1 MTELLG
7 KMTTKNL
14 ISNSKW
20 LLVISSTLREHHRQG
35 QGVDQIN
42 GSQQHHH
49 VSSNLDFDTFL
60 ENSSFMEKSNEMTAR
75 TVVVKQEPLPLSP
88 VKIFDN
94 STSIDEDSMLAKIGK
109 DEVSLP
115 MISINVKVDE
125 NVDPL

>member
-1 MTELLG
+1 
-7 KMTTKNL
+7 
-14 ISNSKW
+14 
-20 LLVISSTLREHHRQG
+20 
-35 QGVDQIN
+35 
-42 GSQQHHH
+42 
-49 VSSNLDFDTFL
+49 
-60 ENSSFMEKSNEMTAR
+60 MEKSNEMTAR